1 MIIYYSVMAS
11 KSYREDTWEIVEGSF
26 EYKYDNI
33 PNYYLYGEILTQ
45 YVRFH
50 NLIIKI
56 YNN

>member
-11 KSYREDTWEIVEGSF
+11 KSYREDIWEIAEGSF

-33 PNYYLYGEILTQ
+33 PNYLYGEILTQ